1 MSIVSVAAIYR
12 IIIEKKNNWTEC
24 ELKWC

>member
-1 MSIVSVAAIYR
+1 MSIVSVAAIYK
-12 IIIEKKNNWTEC
+12 IIIGKKYNWTEC